1 MKKLVFFFA
10 ITVLSFSCK
19 KQQQASIVGAWLEVS
34 QYAERSGQYSWG
46 SPGRFPL
53 SLHFSADGKYSASY
67 DVSAGHG
74 NYIYDYSTRTLQ
86 METISPQ
93 SMSIYTV
100 TYLNDHYMV
109 IEYSA
114 DYKLKFARL

>member
-1 MKKLVFFFA
+1 MKKLIFLFA
-10 ITVLSFSCK
+10 VTVLSLSCK

-86 METISPQ
+86 MVSLSPQ
-93 SMSIYTV
+93 STSIYSV
-100 TYLNDHYMV
+100 TYINEHYMV
-109 IEYSA
+109 IEYNA
-114 DYKLKFARL
+114 YFKLKLARL